1 VDGIDPTTLHQ
12 SGQADGPRRGRLAIL
27 GSGGGTTAA
36 RVIQAAGDGTI
47 AGDVAVVIG
56 NNSSAGI
63 FDVARTSG
71 IRTVHLS
78 GKTHP
83 DSDEL
88 DMAVLGVLED
98 SGVELIVLAGY
109 MKKLGPRVLGRFT
122 DSILNT
128 HPALL
133 PAYGGQGMYGDRVH
147 AAVLAD
153 GQRKTGASVHQ
164 VTADYDEGPI
174 VAQVEVPVLADDDVP
189 TLRGRVQEAEK
200 ELLVDVIRRWFD

>member
-1 VDGIDPTTLHQ
+1 M
-12 SGQADGPRRGRLAIL
+12 LAIL

-36 RVIQAAGDGTI
+36 RVIDAVRDGTI
-47 AGDVAVVIG
+47 AANVAIVIG
-56 NNSSAGI
+56 NNSTAGI
-63 FDVARTSG
+63 FDVARTGG

-83 DSDEL
+83 DPDEL
-88 DMAVLGVLED
+88 DMALLGVLED
-98 SGVELIVLAGY
+98 SGVELLVLAGY

-122 DSILNT
+122 GSILNT

-153 GQRKTGASVHQ
+153 SQRTTGATVHQ
-164 VTADYDEGPI
+164 VTAGYDEGPI

-189 TLRGRVQEAEK
+189 TLRDRVQEAEK
-200 ELLVDVIRRWFD
+200 GLLINVIRRWFDSPPEAGTDPRRAVHEIAERPV